1 MHTSVCIHTDRSGM
15 WRHVQSKMA
24 LQLKSSGEGLEE
36 EALVTDE
43 TRQFSDD
50 EDAVLGPTNTL
61 VRSVSGRTTR
71 PIICVTRVE
80 SVAN

>member
-1 MHTSVCIHTDRSGM
+1 M
-15 WRHVQSKMA
+15 WGYVHSKMA
-24 LQLKSSGEGLEE
+24 LQFKSSGEGLEE

-50 EDAVLGPTNTL
+50 EDAVLGSKNTL

-71 PIICVTRVE
+71 PVIYVTRVE